1 MIPNNINEIPWQNVQ
16 TDIKNEVPVF
26 GARLKLFLRK
36 YLFTEN
42 IKKKEITIK
51 YATGLFILF
60 NF

>member
-1 MIPNNINEIPWQNVQ
+1 MPSNIKEIPWQNVQ
-16 TDIKNEVPVF
+16 TEIKHEVPGF

-36 YLFTEN
+36 YLFIEK
-42 IKKKEITIK
+42 IKKKDMIIK